1 MSNDTRNQGL
11 WDKIENG
18 RNSMKCPEFYEVM
31 QNSDQSKELPQPPLC
46 KEASDAFITISAN
59 FEDVIKKDSYAELLD
74 IRRSERVYDKNAA
87 MTQEQL
93 AFMLWSS
100 QGIQEIRGENHCTMR
115 PAPSGGAR
123 HPFETYV
130 VVQNVEDLSPGV
142 YRYLPLEHVGEKRVS
157 IEFVSEFENNQQH
170 ISDMVVGQKW
180 AVTAPIV
187 IIYSC
192 VAYRAEWRY
201 STLSHRVALID
212 LGHVGQNLMLSAAA
226 LGLGSCNMA
235 AYDQKLCDEALG
247 LDGYEEYTVYVN
259 PVGKVSG

>member
-130 VVQNVEDLSPGV
+130 VVRNVEGLKPGI
-142 YRYLPLEHVGEKRVS
+142 YHYLPLENIGKKDVAIRFTGTIPDYEATVS
-157 IEFVSEFENNQQH
+157 KMLSE
-170 ISDMVVGQKW
+170 QKW
-180 AVTAPIV
+180 AAHAPV
-187 IIYSC
+187 VLFLST
-192 VAYRAEWRY
+192 VAYRGEWRY
-201 STLSHRVALID
+201 SFISHRVQLID
-212 LGHVGQNLMLSAAA
+212 LGHVGQNMMLSAAA
-226 LGLGSCNMA
+226 LGMGSCCLA
-235 AYDQKLCDEALG
+235 AYNQSLCDKLLG
-247 LDGYEEYTVYVN
+247 LDGYEEYTVYACA
-259 PVGKVSG
+259 VGKVR